1 MASMSEVREWAKA
14 EGYEVGAKGRMPGH
28 VQDAYAA
35 AHPGGNGAAVLDPST
50 HPYPDYPDDDF
61 ESLFPGPESHPEPPD
76 DPGGTGDTRETPPRR
91 PRAGKKAGT
100 GRVPWLPGGGKK
112 PAGKKK
118 PRVSTEE
125 LLGSVWRGAA
135 KLAAPLPPLQRTL
148 RLQAPVAGLLLED
161 AVKGTAADTVL
172 QPLARIA
179 AQGKTV
185 QALVGPPGFVT
196 AIMVHQMQRAAMT
209 PPQEPHPMFMA
220 LATEGLRSSL
230 MAWMD
235 IAGPKFEVAMQRERE
250 FEEKYGQSVDDTIAL
265 IFGAPVDPGNMDAVM
280 AEEEAIKRAQG
291 VL

>member
-1 MASMSEVREWAKA
+1 MTDIREWANA
-14 EGYEVGAKGRMPGH
+14 NGYTIGPKGRIPATI
-28 VQDAYAA
+28 QQAYDA
-35 AHPGGNGAAVLDPST
+35 AHQSGNGST
-50 HPYPDYPDDDF
+50 ASTGPDYPHEDF
-61 ESLFPGPESHPEPPD
+61 DAAFPAPESDYTGPEDAGASD
-76 DPGGTGDTRETPPRR
+76 DTGETKPRR
-91 PRAGKKAGT
+91 PRGKQRAS
-100 GRVPWLPGGGKK
+100 RPSWLPGSGAKKK
-112 PAGKKK
+112 PGRKQ

-125 LLGSVWRGAA
+125 LLGSVCRGAA
-135 KLAAPLPPLQRTL
+135 KLASPLPPLQRTL

-161 AVKGTAADTVL
+161 AVKGTAVDTVL

-179 AQGKTV
+179 NQGKTV
-185 QALVGPPGFVT
+185 QALVGPPAFVT
-196 AIMVHQMQRAAMT
+196 AIMVHQIQRANLT

-235 IAGPKFEVAMQRERE
+235 IAGPKFDVAMQRERE

-265 IFGAPVDPGNMDAVM
+265 IFSAPVNPNDVEAVM

>member
-1 MASMSEVREWAKA
+1 MNGAKSMTDIREWANA
-14 EGYEVGAKGRMPGH
+14 NGYTIGPRGRIPATI
-28 VQDAYAA
+28 QQAYDA
-35 AHPGGNGAAVLDPST
+35 AHQSGNGSAGST
-50 HPYPDYPDDDF
+50 GPDYPDDDF
-61 ESLFPGPESHPEPPD
+61 DSAFPPPETPYDGPGE
-76 DPGGTGDTRETPPRR
+76 PGGTDDTGETRPRR
-91 PRAGKKAGT
+91 PRAGKKAS
-100 GRVPWLPGGGKK
+100 RPSWLPGTGGKK
-112 PAGKKK
+112 KPGRKQ

-135 KLAAPLPPLQRTL
+135 KLASPLPPLQRTL

-161 AVKGTAADTVL
+161 AVKGTAVDTVL

-179 AQGKTV
+179 SQGKTV
-185 QALVGPPGFVT
+185 QALVGPPAFVT
-196 AIMVHQMQRAAMT
+196 AIMVHQIQRAGMT

-235 IAGPKFEVAMQRERE
+235 IAGPKFDVAMQRERE

-265 IFGAPVDPGNMDAVM
+265 IFGAPVDPNNMEAVM

>member
-1 MASMSEVREWAKA
+1 MTDIREWANA
-14 EGYEVGAKGRMPGH
+14 NGYTIGVKGRIPGH
-28 VQDAYAA
+28 IQQAYDA
-35 AHPGGNGAAVLDPST
+35 AHQGPNGSADPIG
-50 HPYPDYPDDDF
+50 PDYPDDDF
-61 ESLFPGPESHPEPPD
+61 DSAFPAPESDYTGPEE
-76 DPGGTGDTRETPPRR
+76 PGGSDDTGETKPRR
-91 PRAGKKAGT
+91 PRGGKKAS
-100 GRVPWLPGGGKK
+100 RPSWLPGGGAKKK
-112 PAGKKK
+112 PGKKP

-135 KLAAPLPPLQRTL
+135 KLASPLPPLQRTL

-161 AVKGTAADTVL
+161 AVKGTAIDTVL

-179 AQGKTV
+179 NQGKTV
-185 QALVGPPGFVT
+185 QALVGPPAFVT
-196 AIMVHQMQRAAMT
+196 AIMVHQIQRAGMT

-235 IAGPKFEVAMQRERE
+235 IAGPKFDVAMQRERE

-265 IFGAPVDPGNMDAVM
+265 IFGAPVDPNNVEAVM